1 MAKLIGSSPSL
12 CLREIVR
19 DKVSVDAIEFIIAN
33 TAYEDVAQMEAGLR
47 RSMTP
52 GPATD
57 EMIEIAIKPWKSGRL
72 YQATFRNAQSIHV
85 RPIWA
90 AAPAIHE
97 KSGSALRK
105 ARSGQVVKK

>member
-1 MAKLIGSSPSL
+1 MAKLIGSSLSL

-19 DKVSVDAIEFIIAN
+19 DKVSVDDIEFIIAN

-57 EMIEIAIKPWKSGRL
+57 EMIEIAIKLWNSGRI
-72 YQATFRNAQSIHV
+72 YQATVRNASRIHSG
-85 RPIWA
+85 PIWA
-90 AAPAIHE
+90 AAPGFFDSRDR
-97 KSGSALRK
+97 KSTRLNS
-105 ARSGQVVKK
+105 S

>member
-1 MAKLIGSSPSL
+1 MAKLIGSSLSL

-19 DKVSVDAIEFIIAN
+19 DKVSVDDIEFIIAN

-57 EMIEIAIKPWKSGRL
+57 EMIAIANKLWNRGRI
-72 YQATFRNAQSIHV
+72 YQA
-85 RPIWA
+85 
-90 AAPAIHE
+90 
-97 KSGSALRK
+97 
-105 ARSGQVVKK
+105 RSEERRVGKEWVSTCRYRWSPDH